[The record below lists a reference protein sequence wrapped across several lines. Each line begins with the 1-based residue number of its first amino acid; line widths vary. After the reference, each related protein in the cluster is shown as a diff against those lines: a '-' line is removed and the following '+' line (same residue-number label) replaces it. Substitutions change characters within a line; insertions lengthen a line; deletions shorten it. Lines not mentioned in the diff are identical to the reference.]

1 MIRRVLKGN
10 RAALLGAVLLAVI
23 LLAAIFAPL
32 IAPYGPRTQGT
43 SAASVF
49 SPPSGRHL
57 LGTDDAGG
65 DVFSELLYGGRI
77 SLIVGFTATLI
88 SILVGGAVG
97 VTAGYFGR
105 WVDTAL
111 MRITDYFLVLPDL
124 ALMIVLAAVFGPSLR
139 NIILVIGLLRWTST
153 ARVIRAQVRSVRERT
168 YVKRARAL
176 GARDGYILRRHV
188 LPQIATLVMANT
200 VLTIAIAIFTETSLS
215 FLGLGDP
222 SAVSWGTMLH
232 FAFSSG
238 AISSRAWWFVL
249 PPGIAI
255 ILVVLACS
263 LIGQALEDS
272 LNPRLA
278 VSHLSPRRFRI
289 RPAPEA

>member
-1 MIRRVLKGN
+1 
-10 RAALLGAVLLAVI
+10 
-23 LLAAIFAPL
+23 
-32 IAPYGPRTQGT
+32 
-43 SAASVF
+43 
-49 SPPSGRHL
+49 
-57 LGTDDAGG
+57 
-65 DVFSELLYGGRI
+65 
-77 SLIVGFTATLI
+77 
-88 SILVGGAVG
+88 
-97 VTAGYFGR
+97 
-105 WVDTAL
+105 
-111 MRITDYFLVLPDL
+111 
-124 ALMIVLAAVFGPSLR
+124 
-139 NIILVIGLLRWTST
+139 
-153 ARVIRAQVRSVRERT
+153 
-168 YVKRARAL
+168 
-176 GARDGYILRRHV
+176 V